1 MYRIEKNFYPRMIII
16 TYTKHERIIMYCDS
30 SVSKI
35 HFRRDYI
42 RHRPP
47 HPHFYSEM
55 LNTKNSKTNFLS
67 KWNQLKQSS
76 FIYLC
81 TVVGGMKSKYV
92 VCWVDMSQLIFIF
105 PLFWGMVMC
114 ANEVKTKEKP
124 QCCYAIMPMFTDA
137 HISSLG
143 YLWKNKN

>member
-1 MYRIEKNFYPRMIII
+1 
-16 TYTKHERIIMYCDS
+16 MYCDS

-35 HFRRDYI
+35 HFGRDYI
-42 RHRPP
+42 RCCPAL
-47 HPHFYSEM
+47 PHFYSEM

-67 KWNQLKQSS
+67 KWNQLKPSS

-81 TVVGGMKSKYV
+81 TVVGGMKSTYV
-92 VCWVDMSQLIFIF
+92 VCLVDMLQLIFIF